1 MSTQFPTVP
10 ALSGVPLIARN
21 LTPSAVTAQTT
32 TPGINLA
39 LTGQLGLPDTVVFG
53 ITPIFS
59 SLNLQP
65 FDPSYSFTGSINIS
79 PDSVMEIEV
88 RPDSEIMSHPIEQGG
103 FQAYNRVQEPIPI
116 RLMLACQGKKMKRAE
131 FLKALKSAREGTDL
145 FTIATPDAAYQN
157 MALKGYAYKQT
168 AEHGAVTIWADTQW
182 REARSTNVV
191 VTSPP
196 SAQPQGATMSNL
208 GSLTPQTPNA
218 STSSIIGAPAVTPA
232 LLPNSPSAEQIA
244 GSGSPAATSGVFW

>member
-10 ALSGVPLIARN
+10 ALSGVPLLARQQ
-21 LTPSAVTAQTT
+21 TTSQVSAQTT
-32 TPGINLA
+32 TPGVNLA

-53 ITPIFS
+53 ITPLFS
-59 SLNLQP
+59 GLNLQP

-88 RPDSEIMSHPIEQGG
+88 SPDSEIMSHPIEQGG
-103 FQAYNRVQEPIPI
+103 FESYNRVQQPIPI
-116 RLMLACQGKKMKRAE
+116 RLMLACRGKKMTRSE

-196 SAQPQGATMSNL
+196 SAKPQGSTTSNL
-208 GSLTPQTPNA
+208 GYLTPQTP
-218 STSSIIGAPAVTPA
+218 STATMAVVAYPFTTPA
-232 LLPNSPSAEQIA
+232 PLPPAGSAESIA
-244 GSGSPAATSGVFW
+244 ASDYFW